1 MNTNKFNFGTLFWLI
16 LLLATVSIFSKRNAV
31 KTDENSLKSDTIV
44 VYVPNVS
51 ENINWGVFIEA
62 LCWVE
67 SEDNPKAVGNN
78 NDVGVLQITPI
89 LLEEVNRLL
98 SVSGSSKSYTLE
110 DRYDKEK
117 SIEMFNIIQNTY
129 NPDKCPHWALKLWNP
144 RAGWEY
150 HIKVFAM
157 YKELMKLKEEE

>member
-1 MNTNKFNFGTLFWLI
+1 MNTNKFNFWALFWLI
-16 LLLATVSIFSKRNAV
+16 LLLATISIFSKRNAV
-31 KTDENSLKSDTIV
+31 KTNENAVKTNTVV
-44 VYVPNVS
+44 VYVPNGS
-51 ENINWGVFIEA
+51 ENLNWSVFIEA
-62 LCWVE
+62 LCWIE

-78 NDVGVLQITPI
+78 NDVGVLQITPV

-110 DRYDKEK
+110 DRYDRGK
-117 SIEMFNIIQNTY
+117 SIEMFNIIQNAY